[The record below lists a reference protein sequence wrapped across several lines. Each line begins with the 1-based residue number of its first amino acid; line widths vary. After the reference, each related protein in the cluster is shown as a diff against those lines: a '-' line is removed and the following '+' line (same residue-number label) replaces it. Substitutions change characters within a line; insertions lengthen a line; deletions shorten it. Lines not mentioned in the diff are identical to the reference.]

1 MAILGPFEPNNSA
14 EGALWGLYQKH
25 QIEDSQQ
32 AKNRNSCPDHRRRRA
47 GRLNRAW
54 SHTSAAN
61 GSEQQILRP
70 LSTKNFSGEECPS
83 CTTAF
88 DNSNSAGLTARNTQA
103 GILEIQVRIT
113 QRHYVFV
120 LFGLMLVV
128 SCPIWGQVQN
138 PSGAVD
144 GEQNLQSSERSIE
157 DLNLVG
163 AETEMPPFSD
173 SPIGIHSAFRQKLW
187 DEGVL
192 LRTVVQSQYAQNAL
206 QAPVPADDQAYVGES
221 PFEGAM
227 ANETLT
233 ADLHQLHLTHSQFM
247 ACGFW
252 NWVNWRPAGPKT
264 FQIYGLYL
272 YKSFA
277 EDRFEVKAGYVGNN
291 LEVIGLAVGGSAAT
305 AAQGVYAVLP
315 FEVGLSYAPLT
326 APSFNV
332 RIRGPKYTYLKTV
345 AQRSLDPKGGPM
357 EVARN
362 STGLRFIPHGDKLLL
377 FGEVGFQRPATAA
390 SHEAWLRAGYM
401 HNSTPY
407 TNLATGNAESGNH
420 AAFVLMDYQLR
431 QPNRLEPG
439 HGLYLGA
446 TAMTAEARSNP
457 YDSYYELRLY
467 QKAPFRSRPFD
478 MASLVA
484 YHSGHSSDLTKSLLA
499 SGHTVWIASVSITGS
514 YALRVGP
521 GQYMNIGLSYEH
533 GPAITPRV
541 HDALVASASYT
552 VFF

>member
-1 MAILGPFEPNNSA
+1 LS
-14 EGALWGLYQKH
+14 LY
-25 QIEDSQQ
+25 
-32 AKNRNSCPDHRRRRA
+32 CPR
-47 GRLNRAW
+47 
-54 SHTSAAN
+54 
-61 GSEQQILRP
+61 EI
-70 LSTKNFSGEECPS
+70 SGEECPF

-88 DNSNSAGLTARNTQA
+88 DNSYSAGLATRNTQA
-103 GILEIQVRIT
+103 GILEIQVWIT
-113 QRHYVFV
+113 QRHCVFV
-120 LFGLMLVV
+120 LVGLMLIVV
-128 SCPIWGQVQN
+128 CPIWGQTQN

-144 GEQNLQSSERSIE
+144 GEQNLKSSERSIE

-187 DEGVL
+187 DEGVF
-192 LRTVVQSQYAQNAL
+192 LRTVVESQYAQNAL

-233 ADLHQLHLTHSQFM
+233 ADLRQFHLTHSQFM

-252 NWVNWRPAGPKT
+252 NWVSWRPAGPKA

-272 YKSFA
+272 YQAFA
-277 EDRFEVKAGYVGNN
+277 EGRVEMKAGYVGNN
-291 LEVIGLAVGGSAAT
+291 LEVIGLTVGGSAAT

-345 AQRSLDPKGGPM
+345 AQRSLDPKGGPT

-362 STGLRFIPHGDKLLL
+362 GTGLRFIPHGDKLLL
-377 FGEVGFQRPATAA
+377 FGEVGFLRPATAA

-407 TNLATGNAESGNH
+407 TNLATGSAESGNH

-431 QPNRLEPG
+431 QPDRLESG

-446 TAMTAEARSNP
+446 TAMTADARFND

-467 QKAPFRSRPFD
+467 QKAPFRTRPSD
-478 MASLVA
+478 MASLVG
-484 YHSGHSSDLTKSLLA
+484 YYSGHKSDLTKSLLA
-499 SGHTVWIASVSITGS
+499 SGHTFWRESTSVTGS
-514 YALRVGP
+514 YALRIDP
-521 GQYMNIGLSYEH
+521 GQYLSLGLSYVH
-533 GPAITPRV
+533 GPTITPKA